1 MAGQSRENP
10 VQIYET
16 SFQPCM
22 RVLPE
27 PDTGTLESQQD
38 WERNFTFPEN
48 LNKIVRSNIDPPK
61 VDELL
66 QVAANIILG
75 RVTLCHRWVCETN
88 SIGHLYAHSTCR
100 GEVPS
105 VGGVPQALG

>member
-1 MAGQSRENP
+1 MG
-10 VQIYET
+10 
-16 SFQPCM
+16 
-22 RVLPE
+22 VLPK
-27 PDTGTLESQQD
+27 PDLGVLESQQD
-38 WERNFTFPEN
+38 RERDFTFAEN

-75 RVTLCHRWVCETN
+75 RVTLGHRWVCENT
-88 SIGHLYAHSTCR
+88 SIGHLYAYSTCR

-105 VGGVPQALG
+105 VGGVL